1 MHEGSRRCVGSFSL
15 FFRLTLIGRRMFR
28 STEASISCS
37 NLSATVTYEH
47 MDSASSPTR
56 LQLIGDGRIT
66 REPDR
71 CSPDTPRPAVPKD
84 PRARAASPEAAL
96 LGTSMPS

>member
-1 MHEGSRRCVGSFSL
+1 VRWQFFS

-66 REPDR
+66 
-71 CSPDTPRPAVPKD
+71 
-84 PRARAASPEAAL
+84 
-96 LGTSMPS
+96 